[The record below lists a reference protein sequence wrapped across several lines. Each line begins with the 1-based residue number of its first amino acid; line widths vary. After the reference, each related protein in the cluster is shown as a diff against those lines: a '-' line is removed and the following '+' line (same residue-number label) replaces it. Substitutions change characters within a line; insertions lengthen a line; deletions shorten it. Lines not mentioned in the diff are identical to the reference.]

1 MSKSSPTAS
10 GFLPTSSA
18 GSALWRCKGGEG
30 GQWNSGALPRFGD
43 ISDLQTPC
51 MVYIYICKYLYIY
64 IMGLSENGEVP
75 KIIQVMDDLC
85 VLKLIESHG
94 LRDPS
99 FQGTTNDSKQ
109 MCRV

>member
-1 MSKSSPTAS
+1 
-10 GFLPTSSA
+10 
-18 GSALWRCKGGEG
+18 
-30 GQWNSGALPRFGD
+30 
-43 ISDLQTPC
+43 
-51 MVYIYICKYLYIY
+51 
-64 IMGLSENGEVP
+64 MGLSENGEVP

-99 FQGTTNDSKQ
+99 FQSTTNDSKQ